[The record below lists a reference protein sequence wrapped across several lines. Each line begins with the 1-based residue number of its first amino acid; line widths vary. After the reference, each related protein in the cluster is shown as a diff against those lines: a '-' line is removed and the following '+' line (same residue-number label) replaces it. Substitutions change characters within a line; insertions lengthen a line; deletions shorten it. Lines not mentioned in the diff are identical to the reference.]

1 MVVVQVKTYK
11 KKGEK
16 MQIKMIA
23 EEVKIT
29 MGQTAI
35 AHIKITLDRAELPE
49 KYKYETTWRVQCT
62 GFGIVVKGDHN
73 MGALRWFLNVAHEEG
88 IDTYIREFAAEVI
101 TAHEVLTK
109 EQVKG
114 KVARMAPAKKIPR
127 RKAPAKQRVLA

>member
-1 MVVVQVKTYK
+1 
-11 KKGEK
+11 

-62 GFGIVVKGDHN
+62 GFG
-73 MGALRWFLNVAHEEG
+73 
-88 IDTYIREFAAEVI
+88 